1 MVLVIIIAAI
11 IFFTILHYVIRNA
24 VKEGTD
30 QSKTAR
36 VIQQVHKREWMKVER
51 EEPEK
56 NKSSLDRVL
65 EGEEDK

>member
-1 MVLVIIIAAI
+1 MGLVIIIAAI
-11 IFFTILHYVIRNA
+11 IFFTILYNVIRKA
-24 VKEGTD
+24 VKEGID

-51 EEPEK
+51 EEREK